1 MIKVG
6 IVGGTGYTGVELLRL
21 LASHPSTEL
30 VAITSR
36 SEKGKPVSA
45 LFPNLR
51 GIVDMPFTEPT
62 VANLKDCD
70 VVFFATPHGVAQN
83 LVPEILAA
91 GIRVVDLSA
100 DFRIR
105 DIDIWEKWY
114 TQKHAA
120 PQLVSQAVYG
130 LPEFNRDEIA
140 DANLV
145 ACAGCYPT
153 SVQLGLKPLLE
164 AGAIDVSDIIAN
176 SASGVSGAGKQA
188 NVATL
193 LSEAGDNFKAYGA
206 SGHRHQPEI
215 EQGLADMAGEPV
227 GLTFV
232 PHLLPIIRGIH
243 TTLYVDLKQQ
253 DTDVQSLFEAHYANE
268 PFVDVL
274 EPNSYP
280 ETRTVRGSNQCRI
293 AIHRPGNGKKVVILV
308 VEDNLTKGA
317 SGQALQCMNIMFGL
331 DEDAG
336 LTMPALMP

>member
-1 MIKVG
+1 MVIKVG

-21 LASHPSTEL
+21 LAGHPNAEL
-30 VAITSR
+30 TAITSR

-51 GIVDMPFTEPT
+51 GIVELVFSEPT
-62 VANLKDCD
+62 IANLKDCD
-70 VVFFATPHGVAQN
+70 VVFFATPHGVAQG

-91 GIRVVDLSA
+91 GIRVIDLSA

-114 TQKHAA
+114 AQKHAA
-120 PQLVSQAVYG
+120 PDLVAQAVYG
-130 LPEFNRDEIA
+130 LPEFNRSAIKAAKLIA
-140 DANLV
+140 
-145 ACAGCYPT
+145 CPGCYPT

-164 AGAIDVSDIIAN
+164 SGSIDVSDIIAN

-188 NVATL
+188 NVANL
-193 LSEAGDNFKAYGA
+193 LSEISDSFKAYGA

-243 TTLYVDLKQQ
+243 STLYADLKQ
-253 DTDVQSLFEAHYANE
+253 DIDVQALFEQHYASE

-274 EPNSYP
+274 EPDSYP
-280 ETRTVRGSNQCRI
+280 ETRTVRGSNSCRI
-293 AIHRPGNGKKVVILV
+293 ALHRPGNGTKLVILV

-317 SGQALQCMNIMFGL
+317 SGQAVQCMNIMFSL
-331 DEDAG
+331 DETAG

>member
-21 LASHPSTEL
+21 LAGHPQAEL
-30 VAITSR
+30 TAITSR
-36 SEKGKPVSA
+36 SEKGRPVSA

-51 GIVDMPFTEPT
+51 GIVNLVFTEPT
-62 VANLKDCD
+62 VANLEDCD
-70 VVFFATPHGVAQN
+70 VVFFATPHGVAQS

-91 GIRVVDLSA
+91 GIRVIDLSA

-114 TQKHAA
+114 AQDHAA
-120 PQLVSQAVYG
+120 PDFVAEAVYG
-130 LPEFNRDEIA
+130 LPEYNRSAIA
-140 DANLV
+140 GAKLV
-145 ACAGCYPT
+145 ACPGCYPT

-164 AGAIDVSDIIAN
+164 SGAIDLSNIIAN

-188 NVATL
+188 NVANL
-193 LSEAGDNFKAYGA
+193 LSEISDSFKAYGA

-243 TTLYVDLKQQ
+243 TTLYVDLKQ
-253 DTDVQSLFEAHYANE
+253 DVDVQALYEQHYASE

-280 ETRTVRGSNQCRI
+280 ETRTVRGSNFCRI
-293 AIHRPGNGKKVVILV
+293 GLHRPANGNKLVILV

-317 SGQALQCMNIMFGL
+317 SGQAIQCMNIMFSL
-331 DEDAG
+331 EETAG
-336 LTMPALMP
+336 LSLPALMP

>member
-21 LASHPSTEL
+21 LAGHPNAEL
-30 VAITSR
+30 TAITSR

-51 GIVDMPFTEPT
+51 GIVDLVFSEPT
-62 VANLKDCD
+62 VANLKGCD
-70 VVFFATPHGVAQN
+70 VVFFATPHGVAQS

-91 GIRVVDLSA
+91 GIRVIDLSA

-105 DIDIWEKWY
+105 DIAIWEKWY
-114 TQKHAA
+114 AQDHAA
-120 PQLVSQAVYG
+120 PDLVTEAVYG
-130 LPEFNRDEIA
+130 LPEFNRADIA
-140 DANLV
+140 GAKLV
-145 ACAGCYPT
+145 ACPGCYPT

-164 AGAIDVSDIIAN
+164 AGAIDLSDIIAN

-188 NVATL
+188 NVANL
-193 LSEAGDNFKAYGA
+193 LSEIGDSFKAYAA

-243 TTLYVDLKQQ
+243 TTIYVDLKQ
-253 DTDVQSLFEAHYANE
+253 DIDVQALFEQHYASE

-274 EPNSYP
+274 APNSYP
-280 ETRTVRGSNQCRI
+280 ETRTVRGSNFCRI
-293 AIHRPGNGKKVVILV
+293 ALHRPGNGKKLVILV

-317 SGQALQCMNIMFGL
+317 SGQALQCMNIMFGE
-331 DEDAG
+331 DESAG
-336 LTMPALMP
+336 LSMPALMP

>member
-1 MIKVG
+1 VIKVG

-21 LASHPSTEL
+21 LAGHPNAEL
-30 VAITSR
+30 TAITSR

-51 GIVDMPFTEPT
+51 GIVELVFSEPT
-62 VANLKDCD
+62 IANLKDCD
-70 VVFFATPHGVAQN
+70 VVFFATPHGVAQG

-91 GIRVVDLSA
+91 GIRVIDLSA

-114 TQKHAA
+114 TQEHAA
-120 PQLVSQAVYG
+120 PDLVAQAVYG
-130 LPEFNRDEIA
+130 LPEFNRSAIKAAKLIA
-140 DANLV
+140 
-145 ACAGCYPT
+145 CPGCYPT

-164 AGAIDVSDIIAN
+164 SGAIDVSDIIAN

-188 NVATL
+188 NVANL
-193 LSEAGDNFKAYGA
+193 LSEISDSFKAYGA

-243 TTLYVDLKQQ
+243 TTLYVDLKQ
-253 DTDVQSLFEAHYANE
+253 DIDVQALFEQHYASE

-274 EPNSYP
+274 EPDSYP
-280 ETRTVRGSNQCRI
+280 ETRTVRGSNSCRI
-293 AIHRPGNGKKVVILV
+293 ALHRPGNGTKLVILV

-317 SGQALQCMNIMFGL
+317 SGQAVQCMNIMFSL
-331 DEDAG
+331 DETAG